1 VGPDLDPKLS
11 QTLNELFNSPYFQR
25 TWTIQELAFSSKAVV
40 LWADRVVPWPTF
52 WGAGQAYFEKAS
64 HDTLLRAQGF
74 YIHGMAYGLTHWKA
88 LLDSSPFGEISQV
101 EFLAM
106 ARAQK
111 ATNPRDKVFALQH
124 MLKMLGPIRFPDS
137 DYSKSTQD
145 VYMAVAKALVEDT
158 QFNLWGVLHHAVG
171 RRRLRNLPSW
181 VPDWS
186 DDTAVEW
193 PNVALCSQTRFPL
206 TTGAVSWGGSKLRV
220 LGKSFG
226 SVKKTTS
233 GFRLPQGSKLLQDL
247 QDERAVG
254 WTEII
259 KAALESSGKNCAD
272 ICKVIHSEL
281 VARYQDLEHVN
292 PNLRPVIQP
301 SSDYDTWYQSME
313 RSSSILIKT
322 IRIKED
328 VWDSLGPEDK
338 AQRQSWRI
346 LGASLGYAWRILG
359 FGQERQFFTEVSLFT
374 LRGGLLGAS
383 LGGQA
388 VGDVIALLPGLDAPA
403 MLRPCEEFFQFV
415 GLVYIFGAMDA
426 EIWKTE
432 DLELEEIVII

>member
-1 VGPDLDPKLS
+1 LDPKLS
-11 QTLNELFNSPYFQR
+11 QTLNELFNSQYFHR

-40 LWADRVVPWPTF
+40 LWANRAVPWPTF

-64 HDTLLRAQGF
+64 YDTLLRAHGF

-88 LLDSSPFGEISQV
+88 LLDSSPFGGISQV

-111 ATNPRDKVFALQH
+111 ATDLRDKVFALQH
-124 MLKMLGPIRFPDS
+124 ILKLLGPIGFPDS

-145 VYMAVAKALVEDT
+145 VYMAVAKALVVDT

-171 RRRLRNLPSW
+171 RQRLRNLPSW

-206 TTGAVSWGGSKLRV
+206 TTGAVSGKGSKLRV

-226 SVKKTTS
+226 SVEKTTS
-233 GFRLPQGSKLLQDL
+233 GYRLPRSSKLVHDL
-247 QDERAVG
+247 QNGRAVG
-254 WTEII
+254 WTEVV
-259 KAALESSGKNCAD
+259 KGALERSGKDCD
-272 ICKVIHSEL
+272 EFCKVIHSEL
-281 VARYQDLEHVN
+281 VARYRDLEQVN
-292 PNLRPVIQP
+292 SNLQPVIQP
-301 SSDYDTWYQSME
+301 SSDYDAWYQSMG
-313 RSSSILIKT
+313 RSSSALLKT
-322 IRIKED
+322 MRIKED
-328 VWDSLGPEDK
+328 VWDSLGPEEK

-346 LGASLGYAWRILG
+346 LGASLGYAWTILE
-359 FGQERQFFTEVSLFT
+359 FGQERQFFSEVSLFT

-383 LGGQA
+383 LGGAA

-403 MLRPCEEFFQFV
+403 ILRPREEFFRFV

-426 EIWKTE
+426 KIWKTE
-432 DLELEEIVII
+432 GLELEEIVII